1 MIEKGRKRDRPGGSA
16 AAAAAGGKPASKKQ
30 QRKATTAKTP
40 YFSPKPSSSIVG
52 IDVPLDRLMPQKRI
66 ELIAELSESILEDP
80 STALT
85 SSRTDVST
93 SAKANAKDEA
103 TDTNEKQY
111 HKTQSRMNKLFEL
124 ASLSTNGHDAHA
136 ARLALLS
143 LLAIFQ
149 DILPSDRIRL
159 PTESEMNVR
168 VSKEVKQTWDYERK
182 LLQAYQRYL
191 QILEKTWEDREIQE
205 KIQRKYLHTLKRNQQ

>member
-1 MIEKGRKRDRPGGSA
+1 MMEKGRKRDRPGGG
-16 AAAAAGGKPASKKQ
+16 GGKPASKKQ
-30 QRKATTAKTP
+30 QRKAMAKTP
-40 YFSPKPSSSIVG
+40 YFSPKPSSSIAG

-85 SSRTDVST
+85 SSRTDVVST
-93 SAKANAKDEA
+93 SSKANVKDPA

-111 HKTQSRMNKLFEL
+111 HKTQSKMNKLFEL

-143 LLAIFQ
+143 LQ
-149 DILPSDRIRL
+149 
-159 PTESEMNVR
+159 
-168 VSKEVKQTWDYERK
+168 K
-182 LLQAYQRYL
+182 LR
-191 QILEKTWEDREIQE
+191 
-205 KIQRKYLHTLKRNQQ
+205 